1 MSLATLYSFR
11 RCPYAMR
18 ARLGISLSGTQV
30 MLREIILK
38 NKPQQMLDLSP
49 KGTVPVLITSDN
61 QVIDESIDIMCWALM
76 QKDPLNLLLTDKP
89 ELQEIAMALIKTND
103 DNFKPW
109 LDKYKY
115 ADRYPEF
122 TEAHYR
128 DQGMIFI
135 SQLENIL
142 AKHDNLLCHAASIAD
157 YAIYPFIRQFAHV
170 DKTWFEASPT
180 PNVQRWLSG
189 HLSSNS
195 FTGIMTKYPTWL
207 DSEEEFVFG

>member
-38 NKPQQMLDLSP
+38 DKPLHMLDSSP

-76 QKDPLNLLLTDKP
+76 QHDPLNVLLTNKP
-89 ELQEIAMALIKTND
+89 ELKEIALALIKTND

-109 LDKYKY
+109 LDRYKY

-128 DQGMIFI
+128 DHGMIFI
-135 SQLENIL
+135 AQLESLL
-142 AKHDNLLCHAASIAD
+142 AQHDNLLCHAPCIAD
-157 YAIYPFIRQFAHV
+157 YALYPFVRQFAHV
-170 DKTWFEASPT
+170 DKSWFEASPI
-180 PNVQRWLSG
+180 PNVQRWLSR
-189 HLSSNS
+189 HLTSTA
-195 FTGIMTKYPTWL
+195 FIDIMAKYPTWL